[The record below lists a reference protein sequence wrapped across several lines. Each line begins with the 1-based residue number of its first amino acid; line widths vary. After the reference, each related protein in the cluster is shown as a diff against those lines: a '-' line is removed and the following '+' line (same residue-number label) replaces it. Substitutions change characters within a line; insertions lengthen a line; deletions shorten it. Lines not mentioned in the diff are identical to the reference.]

1 MKKVILFASLLILAS
16 THIISASEGDQ
27 LPQPTME
34 GQTIS
39 SQVSSPATDR
49 SETLLPAPSD
59 HQANDITKPQINGTT
74 PSDTVQKNSLTLV
87 AQAQAGTE
95 DLSHQALA
103 TAIQDKDRFYFI
115 KTGAVVPILDKDFR
129 QFLDYGA
136 SVSVGAGK
144 HLNENLSVSVSFD
157 IIMLT
162 GDWSTGGDR
171 KSIEVA
177 AESWA
182 PGIIN
187 QPGQTTIIAEDLSDP
202 NLGIGYHSDAEGII
216 TSSESLKQIDV
227 HTDLYLFPIT
237 VNALYKFHSIG
248 KITPYAGGG
257 LGFCMAVRDSDSKA
271 LKNKYFSGPDY
282 DITLNNNQTTN
293 GVLINFLG
301 GLTIPI
307 YKKMTFVAEANTT
320 WYDLKT
326 FDPILEVSFKT
337 PNPAYLA
344 GYNDVTTYSYEDP
357 KRIGVF
363 SQEFVGKF
371 SVGLVMPF

>member
-1 MKKVILFASLLILAS
+1 MKKVILFAWLLILAS
-16 THIISASEGDQ
+16 TNIISASEGDQ
-27 LPQPTME
+27 LPQSTME

-39 SQVSSPATDR
+39 SQPSSTTDVSD
-49 SETLLPAPSD
+49 TLLPAPSG

-87 AQAQAGTE
+87 AQAGTE

-144 HLNENLSVSVSFD
+144 HINENLSVSVSLD
-157 IIMLT
+157 IVMFT
-162 GDWSTGGDR
+162 GDWSIGGDR

-187 QPGQTTIIAEDLSDP
+187 QPGQTTIIAEDLPDT

-227 HTDLYLFPIT
+227 HTDFYLFPIT
-237 VNALYKFHSIG
+237 VNALYKFHPIG

-257 LGFCMAVRDSDSKA
+257 LGYCMAIRDSDSKA
-271 LKNKYFSGPDY
+271 LKSKYFSGPDY
-282 DITLNNNQTTN
+282 DITLNNSQTSN
-293 GVLINFLG
+293 GVLLNFLG
-301 GLTIPI
+301 GLNIPI
-307 YKKMTFVAEANTT
+307 YKKLTFVAEASTT
-320 WYDLKT
+320 LYDLKS
-326 FDPILEVSFKT
+326 FDPILEISIKT
-337 PNPAYLA
+337 PQNPSNL
-344 GYNDVTTYSYEDP
+344 GGNDVTTYSYEEP

-363 SQEFVGKF
+363 TQEFVGKF